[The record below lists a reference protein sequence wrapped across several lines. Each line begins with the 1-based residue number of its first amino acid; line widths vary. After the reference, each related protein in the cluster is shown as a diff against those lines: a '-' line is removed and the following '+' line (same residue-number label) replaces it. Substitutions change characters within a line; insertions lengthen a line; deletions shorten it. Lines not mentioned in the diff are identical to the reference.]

1 MLLCAP
7 NKDYM
12 NYIKRRSVCEQY
24 IPVYVYPKGKK
35 NIQNVY
41 MYQCLYKGKLIKML
55 KFKSN
60 QIK

>member
-35 NIQNVY
+35 IIYKMYTCTSVY
-41 MYQCLYKGKLIKML
+41 TKE
-55 KFKSN
+55 N
-60 QIK
+60 

>member
-35 NIQNVY
+35 KYTKCIHVPVSIQSKIN
-41 MYQCLYKGKLIKML
+41 
-55 KFKSN
+55 
-60 QIK
+60 